1 MRSPSE
7 AKGREAAGE
16 PERSEGG
23 RRVLRAVHHSI
34 FHESSAG
41 RAAEVVAWSNAAA
54 ALGVGAEGFVLGL
67 SLAAAAALAILAF
80 VLLRVA
86 LLHRITIWIAAAFGT
101 VAVAGA
107 AGGLAWLFAHVV
119 EIPAAPPI
127 AAACAGVLAAIL
139 PTRAY
144 VKLARSREADVPD
157 SLVDPISARSSWL

>member
-1 MRSPSE
+1 V
-7 AKGREAAGE
+7 
-16 PERSEGG
+16 
-23 RRVLRAVHHSI
+23 RRFLRAIHHSV

-54 ALGVGAEGFVLGL
+54 ALGVGAQAFVLGL
-67 SLAAAAALAILAF
+67 SIAASAAVAILAF

-86 LLHRITIWIAAAFGT
+86 LLHRITVWVAAAFGT

-107 AGGLAWLFAHVV
+107 AGGLAWLFAHCI
-119 EIPAAPPI
+119 ELEAAPPI

-144 VKLARSREADVPD
+144 VKLARSRERDVPD
-157 SLVDPISARSSWL
+157 SLIDPISARSSWL